1 VVHVCV
7 PANLPHS
14 GASDPV
20 KEFTD
25 TIAVNLIVAY
35 ALSQF
40 VLPHMP
46 AGNSSIIHMS
56 STRAHQSEPDTA
68 DYSASKAGL
77 CGLTHSQVAFS
88 VMFLCSHPGSHLATE
103 LYLFRREFSTG
114 SLFFF
119 CYLLW
124 QAITLAGKVR
134 VNTVLPNTDGGG
146 EAALRP
152 EDHAWHPVGRVG
164 VPQDVVE
171 MCLFLCDEQRAGFL
185 TGQEF
190 VVDGGVSKKM
200 VYPE

>member
-1 VVHVCV
+1 MSFH
-7 PANLPHS
+7 L
-14 GASDPV
+14 
-20 KEFTD
+20 F
-25 TIAVNLIVAY
+25 LISFLLARV
-35 ALSQF
+35 
-40 VLPHMP
+40 
-46 AGNSSIIHMS
+46 MS
-56 STRAHQSEPDTA
+56 SV
-68 DYSASKAGL
+68 YL
-77 CGLTHSQVAFS
+77 C
-88 VMFLCSHPGSHLATE
+88 
-103 LYLFRREFSTG
+103 
-114 SLFFF
+114 
-119 CYLLW
+119 W

-134 VNTVLPNTDGGG
+134 VNTVLPGWINTDEGG